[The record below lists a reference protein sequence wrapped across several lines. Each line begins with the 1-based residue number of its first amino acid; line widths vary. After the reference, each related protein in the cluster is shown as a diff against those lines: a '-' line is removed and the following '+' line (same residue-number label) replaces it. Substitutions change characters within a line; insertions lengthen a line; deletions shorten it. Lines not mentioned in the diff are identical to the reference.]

1 MIEVSAEV
9 QSFPGFIRYK
19 NIVIEHLFRKKF
31 YMMDD
36 EQLFKE
42 FAKVLPGVSYTDMV
56 MRYLRLA
63 MLQVALEHEL

>member
-36 EQLFKE
+36 EQLFKA
-42 FAKVLPGVSYTDMV
+42 FVKVLPGVSCNDLV